1 MAGQPAHTVGTAGG
15 AEAGPLTNS
24 MKKASSRLRIN
35 EGQTFAGRYRILERI
50 GRGGLSVVYKAECLD
65 DQKLVAVKLYLPKLN
80 LDFEKAQN
88 LASSNANLDK
98 RIVPLI
104 EFGFDE
110 PAKLH
115 YAVMPYI
122 QGQTLTDLI
131 VLRGRLDEGEA
142 VLFLTEIASV
152 IKAAHDCDI
161 THGDINPGNIII
173 CETRE
178 AEAPVLKLI
187 DFAVHST
194 ANTALIGSPAFMSPE
209 QCQGKAGGKASDI
222 YALGSLLYYMVTGA
236 SPFQEASAEAI
247 ILSKLAGKHPP
258 FEAMSLTSHV
268 KNIFRNTLKR
278 KREERYESIDEL
290 LKDLALAKGSIN
302 IENAHLAKGHEKKL
316 PPPLKIAV
324 LVALACIAYA
334 LVEFV
339 GKH

>member
-1 MAGQPAHTVGTAGG
+1 
-15 AEAGPLTNS
+15 

-50 GRGGLSVVYKAECLD
+50 GRGGLSVVYKAECLE

-88 LASSNANLDK
+88 LASSNADLDK

-131 VLRGRLDEGEA
+131 LLKGRLDEGEA

-152 IKAAHDCDI
+152 IKAAHDCGI

-194 ANTALIGSPAFMSPE
+194 ENTELIGSPSFMSPE
-209 QCQGKAGGKASDI
+209 QCQGKVGGKASDI
-222 YALGSLLYYMVTGA
+222 YALGSLLYYLVTGNP
-236 SPFQEASAEAI
+236 PFQEATAEAI

-258 FEAMSLTSHV
+258 FEAMPFTSHV
-268 KNIFRNTLKR
+268 KSIFRRTLKR
-278 KREERYESIDEL
+278 KKEERYESVDEL
-290 LKDLALAKGSIN
+290 LQDLALAKGSIN
-302 IENAHLAKGHEKKL
+302 IENAQLAKGHEKRL
-316 PPPLKIAV
+316 PPQLKIAM
-324 LVALACIAYA
+324 LLALACIAYA
-334 LVEFV
+334 MVNLI
-339 GKH
+339 GRH